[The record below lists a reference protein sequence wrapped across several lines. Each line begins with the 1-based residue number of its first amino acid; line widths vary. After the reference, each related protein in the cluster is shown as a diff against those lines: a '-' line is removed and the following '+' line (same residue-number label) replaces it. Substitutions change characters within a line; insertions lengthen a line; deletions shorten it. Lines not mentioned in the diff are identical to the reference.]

1 MSKGLTRRELMKG
14 ALVGAGVLAGLGETD
29 FFPAHAAE
37 TPKRGG
43 VWRYAR
49 NRTPPGMDA
58 HRSSEFFTCMSAM
71 YDCLIDTVI
80 DPQTYELKLI
90 PGLATEWTPDKTGK
104 RIVFSLRKGVPF
116 HDGSKFN
123 AAVAKWNL
131 DRLRTHPK
139 SYLAPDLKE
148 IDSVEVLNDSTIAVN
163 LKYPSVG
170 LLHALSSARVWAGI
184 VSKAFQEKNG
194 DDELNR
200 KGCGSGPFRY
210 KNWIVDEKVVLE
222 RFPDYW
228 KQGADGKSLPY
239 LDGMEEN
246 YRPKID
252 QAVLDLRSG
261 VLDTVHFPP
270 PRDVAKIKEHQ
281 DLAYIELPPFEFQD
295 VCCGF
300 NNRKPPFNSLEL
312 RRACCYAI
320 DRARFVKIT
329 GFGVSRPHMYPYT
342 EMGVVGWSPKEWP
355 DYTYNPQKA
364 KELVKTAYPKGV
376 TVNVLVISREPDTTY
391 GELLKAM
398 WEAVGIKTELKTM
411 ERLEWISNMKKDNF
425 EIGFWQAA
433 TFPGG
438 FVRDRLTTKSP
449 GNWSNVSHPQVDQLV
464 DQASETFDEPKRH
477 QLMKEALRIVY
488 DQAFLTCATALTHA
502 VGTHKKVRGIR
513 AYWRTL
519 VAGEVW
525 LGG

>member
-1 MSKGLTRRELMKG
+1 MSHGLTRRDFVKG
-14 ALVGAGVLAGLGETD
+14 ALVGAGALAGLGGKS
-29 FFPAHAAE
+29 FSPAHAAE
-37 TPKRGG
+37 TVKRGG

-49 NRTPPGMDA
+49 NRTTPGMDA

-71 YDCLIDTVI
+71 YDCLIDSVI
-80 DPQTYELKLI
+80 DPKTYELKLV
-90 PGLATEWTPDKTGK
+90 PGLATEWQPDKTSK
-104 RIVFSLRKGVPF
+104 RIVFTLRQGVLF

-123 AAVAKWNL
+123 AAAAKWNL
-131 DRLRTHPK
+131 DRLRNHPK
-139 SYLAPDLKE
+139 SYLAPDMKE
-148 IDSVEVLNDSTIAVN
+148 IESVEVLNDNTIAVN

-170 LLHALSSARVWAGI
+170 LLYALSSSRVWGGI
-184 VSKAFQEKNG
+184 VSKAFQEKHG

-210 KNWIVDEKVVLE
+210 KDWIVDEKVVLE

-228 KQGADGKSLPY
+228 KQGVDGKPLPY
-239 LDGMEEN
+239 LDGMEEH

-252 QAVLDLRSG
+252 QAALDLRAG
-261 VLDTVHFPP
+261 GLDTVHFPP
-270 PRDVAKIKEHQ
+270 PRDVAKIKEHA
-281 DLAYIELPPFEFQD
+281 DLIYLELPPFEFQD

-300 NNRKPPFNSLEL
+300 NNRKAPFSSLEL
-312 RRACCYAI
+312 RRACSYAI

-329 GFGVSRPHMYPYT
+329 GFGTSRPHMYPYT
-342 EMGVVGWSPKEWP
+342 EVGVTGWSPKDWP
-355 DYTYNPQKA
+355 DYTFNPQKA
-364 KELVKTAYPKGV
+364 KDLVKAAFPKGV

-411 ERLEWISNMKKDNF
+411 ERLEWINNMKKDNF

-449 GNWSNVSHPQVDQLV
+449 GNWSNVSHPQVDQLM
-464 DQASETFDEPKRH
+464 DQACETFDEVKRH
-477 QLMKEALRIVY
+477 QLMKEAFKIVY
-488 DQAFLTCATALTHA
+488 DQALLTCATALTHA
-502 VGTHKKVRGIR
+502 VGTHKKVKGIR

-519 VAGEVW
+519 VAGEIW
-525 LGG
+525 LT